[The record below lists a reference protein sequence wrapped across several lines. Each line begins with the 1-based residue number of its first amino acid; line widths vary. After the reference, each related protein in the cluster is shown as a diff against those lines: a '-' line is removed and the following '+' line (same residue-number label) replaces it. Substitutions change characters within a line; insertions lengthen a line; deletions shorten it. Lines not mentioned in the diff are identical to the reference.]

1 MSRGSDAAMK
11 KKLLPLLAGALA
23 LSVLVSSCGA
33 QVESPSPSPTETPEV
48 SGSLESRPLPTVTPT
63 PAEETASAE
72 VETSA
77 SGAVEEPFQVVEST
91 DVPIASA
98 APPKVD
104 VVTQA
109 PVISTPKPVVSTPA
123 PTVPTP
129 APETVVPAVS
139 AAPPVT
145 TPAPTPP
152 VATKEAASAFI
163 GQSVSSLI
171 AAIGQPLSQGYAPSC
186 LGSGKDGE
194 LIYDGFTVY
203 TYREGGT
210 EIVQDVI

>member
-1 MSRGSDAAMK
+1 MK

-98 APPKVD
+98 APPKVG

-109 PVISTPKPVVSTPA
+109 PVISTPEPVVNIPA

>member
-1 MSRGSDAAMK
+1 M
-11 KKLLPLLAGALA
+11 
-23 LSVLVSSCGA
+23 
-33 QVESPSPSPTETPEV
+33 
-48 SGSLESRPLPTVTPT
+48 
-63 PAEETASAE
+63 
-72 VETSA
+72 
-77 SGAVEEPFQVVEST
+77 VEST
-91 DVPIASA
+91 DVPIAST

-109 PVISTPKPVVSTPA
+109 PVISTPKPVVNTPA

-129 APETVVPAVS
+129 APETASPAASAVPQ
-139 AAPPVT
+139 P
-145 TPAPTPP
+145 TPAPTHP
-152 VATKEAASAFI
+152 VATKETASAFI

-186 LGSGKDGE
+186 LGDGEDGE